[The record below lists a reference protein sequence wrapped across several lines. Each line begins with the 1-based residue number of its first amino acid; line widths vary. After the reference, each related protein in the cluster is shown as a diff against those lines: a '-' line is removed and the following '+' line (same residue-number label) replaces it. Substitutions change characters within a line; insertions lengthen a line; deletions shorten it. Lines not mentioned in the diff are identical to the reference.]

1 MIIRKRITILIGLT
15 ALLSFFIS
23 YERAKGSAVKYLQ
36 IVTIHDQESF
46 ERVKEEL
53 YNIVSSE
60 VRKTLFD
67 KVRLEG
73 GRYPPIRYRVNKIE
87 GRVIGYNHY
96 IFKINWTSNGYYTIN
111 SIICIKDGIVHEIY
125 RVD

>member
-23 YERAKGSAVKYLQ
+23 YERAKKSAVKYLQ
-36 IVTIHDQESF
+36 IVTIHDEESF
-46 ERVKEEL
+46 QRVKNEI
-53 YNIVSSE
+53 YDIVSPE
-60 VRKTLFD
+60 VRKVLFD
-67 KVRLEG
+67 KGKYEG
-73 GRYPPIRYRVNKIE
+73 GSYSPITYKVNSV
-87 GRVIGYNHY
+87 RGYIKGCNHY

-111 SIICIKDGIVHEIY
+111 SVICIKDGIVYDTY